1 MIDHEDEKYD
11 FSDHSFSDIVKRN
24 SSCYSPSE
32 FEKKNMALIEK
43 YLQEN
48 VYESKH
54 SVEVHIEYI
63 EHLLNKLQN
72 ARREELSVCP
82 NNAKLDAEINK
93 VQQLSR
99 LLHSKV
105 LSF

>member
-11 FSDHSFSDIVKRN
+11 HSDHLFSDIVKRN

-32 FEKKNMALIEK
+32 FEKKNMRLIEK
-43 YLQEN
+43 FLQEN
-48 VYESKH
+48 KYESKH

-72 ARREELSVCP
+72 ARKEEISVCP
-82 NNAKLDAEINK
+82 SNAELNSEINK
-93 VQQLSR
+93 VQQLAR
-99 LLHSKV
+99 MLTGK
-105 LSF
+105 LSSF